1 MRMSTKGG
9 ATPRDR
15 RLDRGKVAIAALA
28 VLFLFAT
35 NAQANV
41 VEFKIVP
48 ELSFLKFGSQL
59 SAKILGGTKTGVPQ
73 YAGSN
78 TTTYYGSM
86 YVDIQETTIQLLPG
100 ASVSAAIGAPGAGGV
115 PGRYAPWDPVISDPV
130 AVPPT
135 GTTPP
140 GDLNLTDGGN
150 YGEVT
155 DTGAGPAVS
164 ILYNIRLD
172 NGWIDDPN
180 NQVLGVNAFPS
191 TPMALAG
198 ENFNL
203 AGQAMSYSQGNFA
216 IYSVLG
222 AGTGRI
228 GQSAQDVIDGES
240 GDPTLFFGTAG
251 TDIGSWDGFTL
262 TIPVHSTFSFILD
275 EGLGVTQTQNVEG
288 FLVLVPAVPEPA
300 TMTLFGLGIVGL
312 LSYALRTRKRKA

>member
-41 VEFKIVP
+41 VEFKVVP

-78 TTTYYGSM
+78 TTSYYGNM
-86 YVDIQETTIQLLPG
+86 YVDIQPTTIQLLPG
-100 ASVSAAIGAPGAGGV
+100 ASLNAAIGAPGAGGV

-130 AVPPT
+130 AIPPT

-155 DTGAGPAVS
+155 NTGAGPAVS

-172 NGWIDDPN
+172 NGWVQDPGN
-180 NQVLGVNAFPS
+180 PAPGANFPS
-191 TPMALAG
+191 TPMTLAG
-198 ENFNL
+198 DFFNL

-216 IYSVLG
+216 IFSVLG

-228 GQSAQDVIDGES
+228 GPSDADVLAGET
-240 GDPTLFFGTAG
+240 GDPTLFFGSAG

-262 TIPVHSTFSFILD
+262 TIPVHSTFSFVLSED
-275 EGLGVTQTQNVEG
+275 LGVTQTQNVEG
-288 FLVLVPAVPEPA
+288 VLVLIPAPEPA
-300 TMTLFGLGIVGL
+300 SMTMFGMAIVGL
-312 LSYALRTRKRKA
+312 LSYAWRARKRKA